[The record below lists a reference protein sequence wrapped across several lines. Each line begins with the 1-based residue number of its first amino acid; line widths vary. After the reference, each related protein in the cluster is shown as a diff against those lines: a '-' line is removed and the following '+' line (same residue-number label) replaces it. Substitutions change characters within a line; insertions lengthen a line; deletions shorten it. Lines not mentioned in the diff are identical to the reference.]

1 MNKTDQSLIEQMRI
15 TDFEISSR
23 KVLFSITPADEAAL
37 KGMQPHIVGRV
48 NDLVDRFYEMQTA
61 SPEISLLIGDSDTL
75 KRLRTA
81 QGRYILDLFSGY
93 YDVEYVNNRLRIGL
107 VHKRIGVE
115 PKLYLTAVQTLQ
127 GLLIEAID
135 HAVADEARVQRL
147 VARAAAREQR
157 HLAGLQHL
165 EDGVEGLV
173 GGGVE
178 LAVERRRLGA
188 HREAAQHLPRR
199 IPEAGGEFDEH
210 HVAALQST
218 ARVVLRRHAAV
229 GSLHVVDADGRT
241 YVDFLAGI
249 AVGTLGHAHPA
260 IVEAVSTQVATL
272 VHSCALR

>member
-135 HAVADEARVQRL
+135 HAVADEA
-147 VARAAAREQR
+147 
-157 HLAGLQHL
+157 
-165 EDGVEGLV
+165 
-173 GGGVE
+173 
-178 LAVERRRLGA
+178 ERG
-188 HREAAQHLPRR
+188 R
-199 IPEAGGEFDEH
+199 IT
-210 HVAALQST
+210 AALQKLMMFDISLVFDT
-218 ARVVLRRHAAV
+218 YIRSLILEIEISKEKIGRASCRERV
-229 GSLHVVDADGRT
+229 
-241 YVDFLAGI
+241 
-249 AVGTLGHAHPA
+249 
-260 IVEAVSTQVATL
+260 
-272 VHSCALR
+272 